1 MSERRPLIKG
11 YVCGGA
17 IVGHGAAALLL
28 DRSDVALIVWPMFV
42 AWRHLREQIGVFDK
56 AIRVLVRS
64 NSACRLLMSIV
75 GIGVFSA
82 LAYASAVEDPG
93 SSMSNSSRIG
103 KNAPSLLGPR
113 LCRHNAKSSPPT
125 N

>member
-1 MSERRPLIKG
+1 
-11 YVCGGA
+11 V
-17 IVGHGAAALLL
+17 LL
-28 DRSDVALIVWPMFV
+28 DRSDLALIVRPMFV
-42 AWRHLREQIGVFDK
+42 GWRHLREQIGVFDK

-64 NSACRLLMSIV
+64 NSAGRLLMSIA

-93 SSMSNSSRIG
+93 SSMSKVVSHRQER
-103 KNAPSLLGPR
+103 AEPFGPR
-113 LCRHNAKSSPPT
+113 LCGHNAKSSPPT